1 MLKVRYQKQFK
12 KDLRKMLKQP
22 KYTEEQFVRVLTY
35 LVEEK
40 PLPEEYRDHIF
51 GDMLLACPL
60 SLK

>member
-35 LVEEK
+35 LVEENLFRK
-40 PLPEEYRDHIF
+40 NIATIYLGTCCWRVLF
-51 GDMLLACPL
+51 L
-60 SLK
+60 